1 MIEPT
6 AGEPKA
12 GRDVLRFEIRQLFE
26 DLLLSES
33 SGKQVQNID
42 HPNPHPTD
50 AAPPSALRKLASIR
64 STSSAMMWNFSDARS
79 HCTLP
84 LLGCDLLDPGHIQW
98 LCRSALAYRFSERDI
113 ALARTRI

>member
-12 GRDVLRFEIRQLFE
+12 GRDVLRFEIRQLSE

-33 SGKQVQNID
+33 SGKQVRNID

-50 AAPPSALRKLASIR
+50 AGQPSALRKIGIDTLDE
-64 STSSAMMWNFSDARS
+64 FSHDVELLGRPFPLHPTFVRMRPARS
-79 HCTLP
+79 WAYSMVMPQCACVP
-84 LLGCDLLDPGHIQW
+84 L
-98 LCRSALAYRFSERDI
+98 F
-113 ALARTRI
+113 

>member
-6 AGEPKA
+6 AGEPKV

-42 HPNPHPTD
+42 HTNPHPTD
-50 AAPPSALRKLASIR
+50 AGPPSALCKIGIDTLDEFSHDVELLGRPFPLHPTFVRLR
-64 STSSAMMWNFSDARS
+64 SARS
-79 HCTLP
+79 WACSMVMPQCACVP
-84 LLGCDLLDPGHIQW
+84 L
-98 LCRSALAYRFSERDI
+98 F
-113 ALARTRI
+113 

>member
-33 SGKQVQNID
+33 SGKRSRTSTTRIRIPRMQGR
-42 HPNPHPTD
+42 
-50 AAPPSALRKLASIR
+50 PPYCAKLALIR

-79 HCTLP
+79 HCSLP
-84 LLGCDLLDPGHIQW
+84 LLGYDLFHPGHFQW